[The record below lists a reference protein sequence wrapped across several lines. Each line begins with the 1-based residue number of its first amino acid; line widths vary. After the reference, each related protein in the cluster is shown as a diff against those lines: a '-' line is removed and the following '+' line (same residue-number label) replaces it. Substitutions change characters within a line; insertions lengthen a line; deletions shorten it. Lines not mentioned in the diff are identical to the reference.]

1 MRSVASTLILVE
13 TPPGTSK
20 GNRRASGRGEA
31 ATNREPRGRGGGGG
45 GGGID
50 RRRRN

>member
-20 GNRRASGRGEA
+20 GNRRVKGEGEGNESR
-31 ATNREPRGRGGGGG
+31 TEGG